1 MPPLA
6 VAMTLEQSW
15 HRVPGGTAVAA
26 LRLAEALAAR
36 PELAVTGVAAAHR
49 GPAPDPWS
57 PPIPMRHVPLPRLA
71 LYEAWHRLRW
81 PPVERWTGP
90 IDVLHATTLAVPP
103 RRAPLVVTIHDL
115 AWLEYPELFT
125 RRGVAFFDRGLA
137 LARSDADLVMCSSG
151 TTRGACEE
159 AGFEGS
165 RLRLVPLG
173 ARTVH
178 ATPEETTNVRA
189 RYGLDRPYI
198 LWTGT
203 IEPRKNLAGLLGAH
217 ARLGRDL
224 DLVLVGPKGWNE
236 DLDALMSKS
245 AGRVKVLGFVPASDL
260 APLYAG
266 AEVFCFPSLLEGFG
280 LPVLEAMAQGTPVV
294 TSRGTSTEELAEG
307 AGVLVDPRDAD
318 SIAGGIASVLDD
330 RELAARLAAAGR
342 VRAAEYTWEKS
353 AGLVASVYAEVAS

>member
-1 MPPLA
+1 MPPLR

-36 PELAVTGVAAAHR
+36 PELDITGVAAAHR
-49 GPAPDPWS
+49 SPAPDPWS
-57 PPIPMRHVPLPRLA
+57 PAVPVRHLPLPRRA
-71 LYEAWHRLRW
+71 LYEAWQRLRW
-81 PPVERWTGP
+81 PPVERVTGRM
-90 IDVLHATTLAVPP
+90 DVLHATTLAVPP

-137 LARSDADLVMCSSG
+137 LARADADLVMCSSRA
-151 TTRGACEE
+151 TQKACEE
-159 AGFEGS
+159 AGFESS

-173 ARTVH
+173 VRIAR
-178 ATPEETTNVRA
+178 ATPEEAGRVRA
-189 RYGLDRPYI
+189 RYGLGRPYI

-203 IEPRKNLAGLLGAH
+203 IEPRKNLAGLLDAH
-217 ARLGRDL
+217 ARLGREL
-224 DLVLVGPKGWNE
+224 DLVLAGPKGWNE
-236 DLDALMSKS
+236 DLDALITKSK
-245 AGRVKVLGFVPASDL
+245 GRVRALGFVPAPDL
-260 APLYAG
+260 AALYAG

-307 AGVLVDPRDAD
+307 AGVLVDPRDAG
-318 SIAGGIASVLDD
+318 SIAGGLASVIDD
-330 RELAARLAAAGR
+330 HELAAHLAAAGR
-342 VRAAEYTWEKS
+342 ARAAEYTWEKS
-353 AGLVASVYAEVAS
+353 AGLVASVYAEIAS